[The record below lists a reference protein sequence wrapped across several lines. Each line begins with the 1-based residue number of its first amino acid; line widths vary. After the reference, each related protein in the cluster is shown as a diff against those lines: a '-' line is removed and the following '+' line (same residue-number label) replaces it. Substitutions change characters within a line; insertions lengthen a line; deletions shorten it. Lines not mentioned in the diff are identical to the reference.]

1 MRILLWHVHG
11 SWTTAFVQGNHD
23 YVVPVTPS
31 RDADGLGRART
42 WTWPASV
49 RERTPEQLAHDDVDV
64 VVLQRMRELDLVAR
78 WMGRRPGRDL
88 PAVYL
93 EHNAPEPHPTAS
105 VHPLAAQADIPIVH
119 VSGFNATY
127 WDNGRATI
135 HMIEHGV
142 VDPGP
147 LYSGELP
154 RAAAVINEPVR
165 RGRIV
170 GADLLS
176 VIGRQAPVDV
186 FGQGAPHLAGVTGH
200 DDVPQHA
207 LHRQLARRRVYLHP
221 YRWTSLGL
229 ALVEAMHLA
238 LPVVALAATEVVE
251 AVPPDAGVV
260 STHVERLVA
269 GVTYFLHEPEA
280 ARAAGLAARD
290 AALRRYGLTRFLDD
304 WDRVLKEV
312 MG

>member
-23 YVVPVTPS
+23 YVVPVTPD

-49 RERTPEQLAHDDVDV
+49 RELTPEQLAHDDVDV

-93 EHNAPEPHPTAS
+93 EHNAPEPPPTAS
-105 VHPLAAQADIPIVH
+105 VHPLAAQAENPTVH
-119 VSGFNATY
+119 VSRFNSTY

-135 HMIEHGV
+135 HLIELGV

-154 RAAAVINEPVR
+154 RAVAVIN
-165 RGRIV
+165 
-170 GADLLS
+170 
-176 VIGRQAPVDV
+176 
-186 FGQGAPHLAGVTGH
+186 
-200 DDVPQHA
+200 
-207 LHRQLARRRVYLHP
+207 
-221 YRWTSLGL
+221 
-229 ALVEAMHLA
+229 
-238 LPVVALAATEVVE
+238 
-251 AVPPDAGVV
+251 
-260 STHVERLVA
+260 
-269 GVTYFLHEPEA
+269 
-280 ARAAGLAARD
+280 
-290 AALRRYGLTRFLDD
+290 
-304 WDRVLKEV
+304 
-312 MG
+312 